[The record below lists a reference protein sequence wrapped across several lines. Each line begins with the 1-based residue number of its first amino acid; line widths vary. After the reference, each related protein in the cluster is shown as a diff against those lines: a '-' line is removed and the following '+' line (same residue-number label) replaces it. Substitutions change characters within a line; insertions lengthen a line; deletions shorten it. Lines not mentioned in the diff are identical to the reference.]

1 MTRTSPLQDRYPNQH
16 SIYIE
21 LRKLSGADLDA
32 LVQHYQHQ
40 AELHRA
46 HAQALI
52 AYRER
57 VVDMSRHGR

>member
-16 SIYIE
+16 GIYIE
-21 LRKLSGADLDA
+21 LRKLTGADLDA
-32 LVQHYQHQ
+32 QVQHYQHQ
-40 AELHRA
+40 AELHQA

-57 VVDMSRHGR
+57 VVDQSRHGR